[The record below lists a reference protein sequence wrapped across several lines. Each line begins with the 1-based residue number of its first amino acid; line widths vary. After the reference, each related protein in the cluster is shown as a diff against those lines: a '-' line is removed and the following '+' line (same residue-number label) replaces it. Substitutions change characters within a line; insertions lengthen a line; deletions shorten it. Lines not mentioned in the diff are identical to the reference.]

1 MDMPDRR
8 DAGVKS
14 VHLTIDILEVL
25 TERDSDIGVS
35 EIAVKLGTTKG
46 TVFRHLQTLLER
58 GYIAQNPLTQR
69 YNLGPQSV
77 VLGKIA
83 AERVDIA
90 ALAET
95 PLKILRDETGETA
108 IISLVDA
115 QGIMVLLTILS
126 QSPLEIGV
134 RPGSRL
140 ASYCTAQGK
149 ILLAYGA
156 SSHMAQLR
164 RRGMEMIT
172 SHTLPSIERLE
183 QQLEDIRR
191 DGFAD
196 APNEETLGI
205 NALAAPVFDGSNKLI
220 ATVAIVGSV
229 MNIAREAFP
238 AKVEAVK
245 NAADTISRAL
255 GYRNPRPGEK

>member
-1 MDMPDRR
+1 MDTPDRR
-8 DAGVKS
+8 DPGVKS

-35 EIAVKLGTTKG
+35 EIALKLGTTKG

-90 ALAET
+90 VVADA
-95 PLKILRDETGETA
+95 PLRIMRDETGETA
-108 IISLVDA
+108 ILSLVDS
-115 QGIMVLLTILS
+115 QGIMVLSTVLS

-134 RPGSRL
+134 RTGSRL
-140 ASYCTAQGK
+140 ALHCTAQGK
-149 ILLAYGA
+149 VLLAYGP
-156 SSHMAQLR
+156 SSYMSNLR
-164 RRGMEMIT
+164 RRGLEMIT
-172 SHTLPSIERLE
+172 PHTLPSLEALE
-183 QQLEDIRR
+183 QNLDTIRR
-191 DGFAD
+191 EGVAD

-205 NALAAPVFDGSNKLI
+205 NALAAPVFDGANKLV

-229 MNIAREAFP
+229 QNIGKAEFP
-238 AKVEAVK
+238 GKAQAVRT
-245 NAADTISRAL
+245 AAESISRAL
-255 GYRNPRPGEK
+255 GHRNPRGAAK